1 MKTLNVKKM
10 SMVSNLITPYKKIGF
25 TTKYFGFSYNIVP
38 LLLLYIFQNM

>member
-25 TTKYFGFSYNIVP
+25 STKYFGFSYNIVP
-38 LLLLYIFQNM
+38 LLLLYNCQKL